1 MELKTLSEILNRQ
14 IQDGIAMEYSI
25 QGIASEVSRLTD
37 QENGIAE
44 VNPQVKSLMGTANI
58 LMQSINAQN
67 VLIQQTIDAISQLVN

>member
-14 IQDGIAMEYSI
+14 IQDGIAMVYSI
-25 QGIASEVSRLTD
+25 QAISAEVSRLTN

-67 VLIQQTIDAISQLVN
+67 VLIQQTIDQISALVS